1 MDVPEKN
8 SESTVLN
15 MLKGIKETR
24 RTKSQQR
31 ENISKE
37 IKITKSNQI
46 AIVVLT
52 SMVTEMEYLLEVFNS
67 TAEQQKKEPVTL
79 KIVQL
84 QLCGLRSRKK
94 KE

>member
-1 MDVPEKN
+1 MAVPDKD

-46 AIVVLT
+46 EIVVLT
-52 SMVTEMEYLLEVFNS
+52 SMVTETEYLLEVFNS
-67 TAEQQKKEPVTL
+67 TAEQQKKESVTL

-84 QLCGLRSRKK
+84 QLCSLRSRKK